1 VTVAI
6 ENDIIDTLKE
16 MIEALKKAR
25 QDNQN
30 KPSKP
35 QSGSGSPPPQNQ
47 KLIEELQEL
56 KMIRNMQ
63 LRVNN
68 RTITYG
74 KEYPNQE
81 QAPAIEKATSP
92 QEVEKA
98 TMLNKEL
105 KGLADSQEKIA
116 DVTKNFYKEKNK

>member
-1 VTVAI
+1 MAI

-16 MIEALKKAR
+16 MIDALKKAR

-30 KPSKP
+30 KPQKP
-35 QSGSGSPPPQNQ
+35 QSGGGSPPPQNQ

-74 KEYPNQE
+74 MRSRSEFQE
-81 QAPAIEKATSP
+81 QAPRRREGEQSA
-92 QEVEKA
+92 
-98 TMLNKEL
+98 
-105 KGLADSQEKIA
+105 GSQKRPRCS
-116 DVTKNFYKEKNK
+116 TRS